1 MSFCRL
7 MKIHFLYL
15 FSKKNII
22 ILSSF
27 AFIIVISNILI
38 IRNSMN
44 MAGDVNTIVSITWE
58 TAFSFDKLLL
68 ILMSSYVMSNFCLPS
83 NDEYRVLFLID
94 LKNKEKYYLSKI
106 YVLILVI
113 TLLTTLIFLLFIMS
127 FLLIN
132 EDFKIKTTFLKG
144 FILIYLQLLVYG
156 LLSSIFAII
165 LRSALSSI
173 LSFIIYL
180 IIDYFNYEVFIL
192 NTFFPLILFEKY
204 EIFFG
209 NYSLNMLVISAFYF
223 VVYTLITRGKNY

>member
-1 MSFCRL
+1 
-7 MKIHFLYL
+7 
-15 FSKKNII
+15 
-22 ILSSF
+22 
-27 AFIIVISNILI
+27 
-38 IRNSMN
+38 
-44 MAGDVNTIVSITWE
+44 
-58 TAFSFDKLLL
+58 
-68 ILMSSYVMSNFCLPS
+68 MSSYVMSNFCLPS

-94 LKNKEKYYLSKI
+94 LKNKEKYYMSKI
-106 YVLILVI
+106 CVLILVI

-209 NYSLNMLVISAFYF
+209 NYALNMLVISAFYF
-223 VVYTLITRGKNY
+223 VAYTLITRGKNY